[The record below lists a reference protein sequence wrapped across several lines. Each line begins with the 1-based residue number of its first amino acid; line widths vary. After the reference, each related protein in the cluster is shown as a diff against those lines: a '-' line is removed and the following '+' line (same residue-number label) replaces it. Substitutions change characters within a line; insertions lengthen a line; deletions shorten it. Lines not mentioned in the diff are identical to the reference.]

1 MKHKQR
7 SLGREII
14 SWVSTI
20 LVALVVA
27 MVLKSFAFELVRV
40 DGESMLD
47 TLHDGNIMLVTKFDY
62 GSFWL
67 SLPWQDAETQEQASR
82 LTWGD
87 GIQRFDVVVARYPGS
102 GTTNFVKRIIGL
114 PGDSVE
120 LKDGYVYINGSRYEE
135 PYVADRYRTFDS
147 SISEDDMLAN
157 ILVNM
162 DTVYVPKAGDE
173 VFIAP
178 AMVDDDLFD
187 LQVFDGTSYRTW
199 AWYDMAS
206 DLVDADGNVL
216 HIAIDAIYLNNEDV
230 SSEPEKFIGK
240 TFYVKENMYFVMGDH
255 RNGSSDSRLIGPV
268 SRSEIISHARCI
280 VYPFN
285 EWHGLE

>member
-87 GIQRFDVVVARYPGS
+87 DIQRFDVVVARYPGS

-120 LKDGYVYINGSRYEE
+120 LKDGYVYINGNRYEE
-135 PYVADRYRTFDS
+135 PHVADRYRTFDS
-147 SISEDDMLAN
+147 SIMCR
-157 ILVNM
+157 
-162 DTVYVPKAGDE
+162 KQ
-173 VFIAP
+173 
-178 AMVDDDLFD
+178 AMRYLL
-187 LQVFDGTSYRTW
+187 LQLWSMMICLIYKFL
-199 AWYDMAS
+199 MA
-206 DLVDADGNVL
+206 
-216 HIAIDAIYLNNEDV
+216 HR
-230 SSEPEKFIGK
+230 IG
-240 TFYVKENMYFVMGDH
+240 
-255 RNGSSDSRLIGPV
+255 L
-268 SRSEIISHARCI
+268 
-280 VYPFN
+280 
-285 EWHGLE
+285 GLGMIWRRI